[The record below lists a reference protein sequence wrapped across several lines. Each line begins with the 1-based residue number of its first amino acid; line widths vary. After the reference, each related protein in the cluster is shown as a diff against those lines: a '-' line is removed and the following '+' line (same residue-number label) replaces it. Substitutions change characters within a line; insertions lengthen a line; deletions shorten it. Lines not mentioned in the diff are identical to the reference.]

1 VDPKN
6 PGKLSV
12 PQKSIKFYIEKPVP
26 HEYRAAVQ
34 EGILEW
40 NKAYEK
46 IGFRNAIEV
55 VQQRDDEDWDPE
67 DMNYNTLRWITTD
80 MAFAMGPSRANPLTG
95 EILDADIIFDA
106 DWIRYWKQ
114 ERQIFQRN
122 GTALEAVSPIQSL
135 RMGWNL
141 DHAMLH
147 RQLNQGGW
155 YDPPKGKDEAAEDP
169 ALLRDLRLR
178 AIRQGVCQCGS
189 HMKHELGMAAMAW
202 AAENQIKLGERV
214 PDELIQQAIKEVV
227 MHEVGHTLGLR
238 HNF

>member
-40 NKAYEK
+40 NKAFEK

-67 DMNYNTLRWITTD
+67 DMNYNTFRWITTD
-80 MAFAMGPSRANPLTG
+80 VAFAQGPSRANPLTG

-106 DWIRYWKQ
+106 DMIRYWKH
-114 ERQIFQRN
+114 QRRLFNSN
-122 GTALEAVSPIQSL
+122 GVALQPVSPIQAMD
-135 RMGWNL
+135 MGWGL
-141 DHAMLH
+141 DHRLLH
-147 RQLNQGGW
+147 RQISDGGW
-155 YDPPKGKDEAAEDP
+155 NEIPRSRQEGLGRGEAEADVTP
-169 ALLRDLRLR
+169 DMARLT
-178 AIRQGVCQCGS
+178 AIQQGVCQCGS
-189 HMKHELGMAAMAW
+189 HMKYELGMASMLMAAR
-202 AAENQIKLGERV
+202 AAVKPGEKL
-214 PDELIQQAIKEVV
+214 PDDL
-227 MHEVGHTLGLR
+227 L
-238 HNF
+238 